1 MKFLRESING
11 FQQDS
16 FVHDICKIRIIILAK
31 LTGVLEILNGAF
43 SKTKISVWKKKKKK
57 IKLFYRS
64 KLFELNIVKL
74 SPMKC
79 LEFLGVMATIVA

>member
-1 MKFLRESING
+1 MKKISKTYNRQLQVKFLRESING

-43 SKTKISVWKKKKKK
+43 SKTKISV
-57 IKLFYRS
+57 
-64 KLFELNIVKL
+64 
-74 SPMKC
+74 
-79 LEFLGVMATIVA
+79 